1 MSQFDACSTCCVRFL
16 CFIEY
21 SILMVKENL
30 FWSEIVLICSCYCYT
45 LPIYKNT
52 VDRGASRDQSVLF
65 HNYSSFTR
73 WYNNICDFICFISKM
88 FFVHQHQTSSS
99 TFCYKYKKTSNLEL
113 YQTNM
118 PMYHSCSKHLYIYNI
133 IFITHLLR
141 TQTTYKFR
149 DSIEA
154 SCLSMSENCLMF
166 VTFFTEPHVYYIN

>member
-16 CFIEY
+16 CFIDY
-21 SILMVKENL
+21 GILMVKENL

-65 HNYSSFTR
+65 HNYSAFTR
-73 WYNNICDFICFISKM
+73 WYNNICDFIWFISKM

-99 TFCYKYKKTSNLEL
+99 TYCYKYKKKSNLEL
-113 YQTNM
+113 YETNM

-149 DSIEA
+149 DSI
-154 SCLSMSENCLMF
+154 
-166 VTFFTEPHVYYIN
+166 